1 MAVAVLVAF
10 DSYLRVSE
18 VEGIRDMDVEDVG
31 VLAPARGEGGVSPGM
46 SGTLLILPRTKTGEY
61 QSVQV
66 RRTQVAALVESWRRY
81 VRSQSGGR
89 PDARLFPDRATF
101 RQLFAQ
107 AQCNL
112 GWSKEKGA
120 WYVPHSLRHGGAS
133 CDFLVWGGKRLE
145 DIMFRGRWA
154 STKSAR
160 HYIQMGPALLAMAM
174 AGVPQW
180 QREIGSSMG
189 QVIRLFV
196 TFPDEFPW
204 VLVRLGLGVC
214 GWLEF
219 LRKSLGR
226 EQTLSLKEFV
236 KNV

>member
-31 VLAPARGEGGVSPGM
+31 VLAPAREGGGVSPGM
-46 SGTLLILPRTKTGEY
+46 SGTLLILPRAKTGEY

-107 AQCNL
+107 AQWNL

-133 CDFLVWGGKRLE
+133 CDFSVWGGKRLE

-174 AGVPQW
+174 AEVPQW

-196 TFPDEFPW
+196 TFPDEFP
-204 VLVRLGLGVC
+204 
-214 GWLEF
+214 
-219 LRKSLGR
+219 
-226 EQTLSLKEFV
+226 
-236 KNV
+236 